1 MDYPEQI
8 RERLRQMASEVGP
21 DNTLIGK
28 VSSVDEDNLVCDI
41 KDDDGLDF
49 YDVRLQPVLDGNESV
64 TLFPKVGCWAVA
76 IRLEDSDDFFL
87 IACTELDKWRLTVG
101 ETIVEQNSN
110 GLLVKKGDDTLKEAL
125 SLIVEAVQVIVVSSG
140 TNPDYTKLIQAQA
153 KINNLLR

>member
-1 MDYPEQI
+1 MEYPEQI

-28 VSSVDEDNLVCDI
+28 VSSVNEGELVCDM
-41 KDDDGLDF
+41 KDDDGLEF
-49 YDVRLQPVLDGNESV
+49 YDVRLQPVIDGEQAF
-64 TLFPKVGCWAVA
+64 TLVPKVGSWAVA

-87 IACTELDKWRLTVG
+87 IAATQLDKWRLNVG
-101 ETIVEQNSN
+101 EAIIEQTES
-110 GLLVKKGDDTLKEAL
+110 GLLVSKGTDTLKEAL

-140 TNPDYTKLIQAQA
+140 TNPDYVKLTQAQA